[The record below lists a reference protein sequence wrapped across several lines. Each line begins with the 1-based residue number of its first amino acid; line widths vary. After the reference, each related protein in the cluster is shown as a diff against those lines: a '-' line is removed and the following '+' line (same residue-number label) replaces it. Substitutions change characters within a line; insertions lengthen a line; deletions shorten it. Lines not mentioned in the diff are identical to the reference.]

1 MKRFIINSLNAIE
14 YFQDIGDEAMH
25 EIIYSLKG
33 EKFHKGDIL
42 QHQGN
47 NSSTLYFLQDGVIEI
62 YSEFDG

>member
-1 MKRFIINSLNAIE
+1 
-14 YFQDIGDEAMH
+14 MH
-25 EIIYSLKG
+25 DIIYSLKG
-33 EKFHKGDIL
+33 EKYSKGDIL